1 VIIKITHREVKP
13 TKDGKNKYLE
23 LTKEDGKKKVIFS
36 DLYDKWELCQEGESV
51 ELKLDPNQNFK
62 VVDIIPVAET
72 PQAGTAIVPEE
83 SPLIQEAK
91 KLDEEAGKM
100 TKTDW
105 AIKDAVT
112 RKSIERQ
119 TALNNA
125 VTSQSSLGEF
135 DPEALVKAAQ
145 RFERYLETGK

>member
-1 VIIKITHREVKP
+1 MIIKIAHREVKP
-13 TKDGKNKYLE
+13 TRDGKNKYLE
-23 LTKEDGKKKVIFS
+23 LTKEDGKKKVVFS

-62 VVDIIPVAET
+62 VVDIIPVAE
-72 PQAGTAIVPEE
+72 QAEE
-83 SPLIQEAK
+83 EPPLVTQAK
-91 KLDEEAGKM
+91 KLDKEAGM

-119 TALNNA
+119 TALNKA
-125 VTSQSSLGEF
+125 VDSQASLGET
-135 DPEALVKAAQ
+135 DPEVFVKVAQ
-145 RFERYLETGK
+145 RFELYLETGK